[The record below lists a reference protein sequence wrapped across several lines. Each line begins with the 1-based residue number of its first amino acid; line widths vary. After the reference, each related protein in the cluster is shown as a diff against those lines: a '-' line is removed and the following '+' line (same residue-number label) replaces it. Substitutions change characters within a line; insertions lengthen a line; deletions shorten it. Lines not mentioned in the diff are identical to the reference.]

1 MLQTKTLYDT
11 DFQLWLEQQSQIL
24 HNRRY
29 EALDVENLL
38 EELISLGKRD
48 RRSLESYL
56 EVLFTHLLKWEFQP
70 EQRSGSWRGS
80 ISNSRLK
87 ISKILR
93 DSPSLKNYIPEVWQL
108 AYEGGRRIAAD
119 ETELAIE
126 IFPELCPYHLE
137 QALDLDFLPGT
148 SEALP

>member
-11 DFQLWLEQQSQIL
+11 DFQLWLEQQSQLL
-24 HNRRY
+24 HDRRY
-29 EALDVENLL
+29 EALDAENLL
-38 EELISLGKRD
+38 EELVSLGKRD

-93 DSPSLKNYIPEVWQL
+93 DSPSLKNYILEVWQS
-108 AYEGGRRIAAD
+108 AYESGRRIAAD

-126 IFPELCPYHLE
+126 HFPPTCPYDLE
-137 QALDLDFLPGT
+137 QALDLDFLP
-148 SEALP
+148 E